1 MHMLVIFIFMT
12 AAYQHN
18 TIARGSG
25 FCGPW
30 NKTPNAVPVI
40 KNHTVGTRIRIQC
53 AEGYVR
59 KAGTSNLIHC
69 TQENGDI
76 SWNTGLPLTCIP
88 DPRNPPV
95 TKTTTSST
103 QRTEIKIPTV
113 LGTSMPTTATG
124 HITLTTTNEVVTT
137 KTTRT
142 TRQTTLKS
150 TTKEAESFTTTN
162 EIASI
167 NSTSSD
173 FTSRDYMTT
182 TSSHT
187 PSSSFT
193 SIKGNGEAEATT
205 SYYTS
210 KVVGVTSIIVIICL
224 AAAVVFLIWW
234 WRRLRH
240 RERDRPE
247 PSYIPVQLVYLK
259 TDQLNQT

>member
-113 LGTSMPTTATG
+113 LGTSMPTTG
-124 HITLTTTNEVVTT
+124 VTVYVNT
-137 KTTRT
+137 
-142 TRQTTLKS
+142 S
-150 TTKEAESFTTTN
+150 TVSE
-162 EIASI
+162 
-167 NSTSSD
+167 
-173 FTSRDYMTT
+173 
-182 TSSHT
+182 
-187 PSSSFT
+187 
-193 SIKGNGEAEATT
+193 GNGEAEATT